1 LLPDQVNQSLSLL
14 LVSLPDSVTSYNDE
28 IVVFTQ
34 LDHLDIGVSC
44 NRLAMVLEI
53 DVLFIVVVA

>member
-14 LVSLPDSVTSYNDE
+14 LVSLPDSVTSHNDE
-28 IVVFTQ
+28 IVVFAQ

-44 NRLAMVLEI
+44 NGLAMILEI
-53 DVLFIVVVA
+53 DILFIVVVT